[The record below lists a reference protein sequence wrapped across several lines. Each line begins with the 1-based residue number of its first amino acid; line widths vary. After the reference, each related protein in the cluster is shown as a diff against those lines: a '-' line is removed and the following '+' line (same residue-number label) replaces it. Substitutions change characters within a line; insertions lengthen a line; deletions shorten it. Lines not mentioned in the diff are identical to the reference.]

1 MEHGFVKVLT
11 AQGKP
16 GILGATFVGGPAGD
30 MISQITMGMVNRKNL
45 SHTGSAISP
54 YPSYSDAVKN
64 LTDQFNRTK
73 LTPFVKGLLSKIV
86 SIRR

>member
-1 MEHGFVKVLT
+1 MKVLT
-11 AQGKP
+11 KEGKP
-16 GILGATFVGGPAGD
+16 DILGATFVGGPAGD
-30 MISQITMGMVNRKNL
+30 MISQITLGMVNGKNI
-45 SHTGSAISP
+45 SHTGYGVSP
-54 YPSYSDAVKN
+54 YPSYADAIKN